1 MSIEKTRREIDS
13 IDEQIVKLL
22 DKRAM
27 KVKSIAAEKTKEH
40 KDVFDPAREA
50 EVIRKISA
58 KSRNFPRK
66 GVESVFT
73 EILSSSRA
81 LQGGMKIAFLGPE
94 ASFTHMAAIKKFGRQ
109 AEFIPVDSIAEVF
122 AAVEKGD
129 AAFGVAPIE
138 NSTEGAINHTLDMF
152 MESNLNIAAEI
163 YLDIHHNLLSNNR
176 LVDVKKV
183 YSHQQALAQCRNWIA
198 KNLPD
203 AELVQV
209 SSTTKGAES
218 VTLYHSSAAIASELA
233 ASK

>member
-27 KVKSIAAEKTKEH
+27 KVKSIATEKTKEH

-183 YSHQQALAQCRNWIA
+183 YSHQQAF
-198 KNLPD
+198 
-203 AELVQV
+203 
-209 SSTTKGAES
+209 
-218 VTLYHSSAAIASELA
+218 
-233 ASK
+233 